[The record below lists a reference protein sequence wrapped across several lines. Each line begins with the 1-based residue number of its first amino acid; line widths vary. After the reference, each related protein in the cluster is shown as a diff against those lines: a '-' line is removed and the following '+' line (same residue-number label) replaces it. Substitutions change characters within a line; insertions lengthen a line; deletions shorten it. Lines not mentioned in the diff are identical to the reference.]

1 MDYQKFTEED
11 FEFLRDLVGK
21 ERASKGESN
30 LNIHSHDESFHAGY
44 FPDVVVWP
52 LATEEVSKILAY
64 ANERR
69 IPVTPWGVGTSL
81 EGNPLPMFGG
91 IVLDFE
97 RMDKIIAIRAEDF
110 QVDVQAGV
118 KYQDLNK
125 ALRWNGLFFAPDP
138 GANAT
143 IGGMIGNNASG
154 VRTVKYGGT
163 RDNVAKLT
171 VVLADGR
178 VIHPGNFAQ
187 KSSSGYDLVH
197 LIIGSE
203 GTLGIVTEATL
214 RLVGIPEKFSA
225 AVATFP
231 TVKAAT
237 QAVYDIMVAGLGP
250 AALELLDVSTVKVI
264 NEEAQSDLK
273 EAPTLFMEFTGTS
286 DMALAEDVNFAE
298 TICADDE
305 CTSFESGVGPDERN
319 QLWEKRHMAYEY
331 IKRNNPG
338 MDFMILDTAVP
349 LSKYPEMV
357 DFAVKTVEKFSI
369 KGYAFGHAGDG
380 NLHLVI
386 AGDFSDAD
394 FCKKRDEANY
404 EIVSHAISLGGTAT
418 GEHGVGIGKKK
429 FMPLEHGESLEVMKE
444 IKKMMDPNG
453 ILNPGKMVDMK

>member
-11 FEFLRDLVGK
+11 FVFLRDLVGK
-21 ERASKGESN
+21 ERASRGESN

-52 LATEEVSKILAY
+52 KTTEEVSKILAY
-64 ANERR
+64 ANEKR

-81 EGNPLPMFGG
+81 EGNPLPIYGG

-97 RMDKIIAIRAEDF
+97 RMNEIIAIRAEDF

-118 KYQDLNK
+118 RYQDLNK
-125 ALRWNGLFFAPDP
+125 ALKWNGLFFAPDP

-163 RDNVAKLT
+163 RDNVAKLA

-178 VIHPGNFAQ
+178 VIRTGNFAQ

-214 RLVGIPEKFSA
+214 RLAGIPEKFSA

-231 TVKAAT
+231 TIESAT
-237 QAVYDIMVAGLGP
+237 RTVYNIMMAGLGP

-264 NEEAQSDLK
+264 NEEADSSLK

-286 DMALAEDVNFAE
+286 DMALGEDVKFAE
-298 TICADDE
+298 AICADNE
-305 CTSFESGVGPDERN
+305 STGFESGVGPDERN
-319 QLWEKRHMAYEY
+319 QLWEKRHLAYEY

-357 DFAVKTVEKFSI
+357 DFAVKTVEKHAI

-386 AGDFSDAD
+386 AGDFSDEA

-404 EIVSHAISLGGTAT
+404 EIVSYAISLGGTAT
-418 GEHGVGIGKKK
+418 GEHGIGIGKKK
-429 FMPLEHGESLEVMKE
+429 FMNLEHGDSLELMKE

-453 ILNPGKMVDMK
+453 ILNPGKMVDVE